1 MKYTLLQTRLHSDPF
16 IDSLQEASLKKQ
28 KKVNT
33 FRQRHPAHQSDF
45 VPSLPL
51 SQYVVT
57 QLKGLKRVD
66 TVTTD
71 PHKAG
76 FCVYPSGALCYRNG
90 SMRGF
95 ITLAA
100 PEVYHGE
107 NDPSVGVY
115 GIEGS
120 KPGAAAASVFLSHK
134 VRLILVYLDNL
145 PNYQISLPNHF
156 RRPLLCLIAFSEK
169 QATIGS

>member
-1 MKYTLLQTRLHSDPF
+1 MKSTSPKSNNNQF
-16 IDSLQEASLKKQ
+16 DSA
-28 KKVNT
+28 
-33 FRQRHPAHQSDF
+33 DF
-45 VPSLPL
+45 VPTLPL
-51 SQYVVT
+51 SRYVADQYMA
-57 QLKGLKRVD
+57 LRYVD
-66 TVTTD
+66 TITID

-76 FCVYPSGALCYRNG
+76 YCVYPSGALCYRNG

-120 KPGAAAASVFLSHK
+120 KPGAAATSVFLSHK
-134 VRLILVYLDNL
+134 V
-145 PNYQISLPNHF
+145 S
-156 RRPLLCLIAFSEK
+156 
-169 QATIGS
+169 

>member
-1 MKYTLLQTRLHSDPF
+1 M
-16 IDSLQEASLKKQ
+16 SLQKPR
-28 KKVNT
+28 KVSTLRRHDLADNT
-33 FRQRHPAHQSDF
+33 DF
-45 VPSLPL
+45 VPHLPL
-51 SQYVVT
+51 SPYVTCQYKA
-57 QLKGLKRVD
+57 LKDVD
-66 TVTTD
+66 TITID

-134 VRLILVYLDNL
+134 V
-145 PNYQISLPNHF
+145 
-156 RRPLLCLIAFSEK
+156 
-169 QATIGS
+169 